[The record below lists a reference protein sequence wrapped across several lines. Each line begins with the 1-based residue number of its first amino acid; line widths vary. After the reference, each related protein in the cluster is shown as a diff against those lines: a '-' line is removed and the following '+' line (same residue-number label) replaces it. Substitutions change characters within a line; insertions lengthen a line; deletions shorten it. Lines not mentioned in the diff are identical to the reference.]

1 MIENKDATLPDV
13 VYETIQTK
21 SEESRIPTRNS
32 RKAAVKY
39 ANKIDHTLEQMGT
52 LKTRLRIE
60 LKSKSNKHPMEQLN
74 LENFD
79 FQDENA
85 IREKIIETHRNNII
99 LKKQVTELN
108 SHNSTLQNRLLK
120 EQEKSKLNPKI
131 TMGVPTSVE
140 VLKMVFIF

>member
-1 MIENKDATLPDV
+1 
-13 VYETIQTK
+13 
-21 SEESRIPTRNS
+21 
-32 RKAAVKY
+32 
-39 ANKIDHTLEQMGT
+39 MGT

>member
-1 MIENKDATLPDV
+1 MIDNKDATLPDV
-13 VYETIQTK
+13 VNETIQTK
-21 SEESRIPTRNS
+21 PEESRIPTRNS
-32 RKAAVKY
+32 KKSAVKY